1 MVFNATF
8 SFIGGLEEV
17 RAPEENK
24 RPVLGH
30 WQILWHNVVSVQLA
44 TIMVR
49 THNFS
54 DDRHQLHIE

>member
-1 MVFNATF
+1 MIDHRVRAMVFNATF

-30 WQILWHNVVSVQLA
+30 
-44 TIMVR
+44 
-49 THNFS
+49 
-54 DDRHQLHIE
+54 